1 MKKVKKPVIC
11 CLDLEGVLVP
21 EIWIQVAEKTQIK
34 ELRLTTRDIPNYDVL
49 MRRRVEIL
57 RAHGVKL
64 ELIQKVISKMNPS
77 KGAEAFLERL
87 RAKYQVI
94 ILSDTFYEFAM
105 PLMKKLGHHELFCNK
120 LSTDSEGFICD
131 YHLRQPNGKEKA
143 VRALKGIG
151 FEIRAAGDSY
161 NDIAMLKTAD
171 RGILFNPPKAIAQK
185 YRGFKLAK
193 TYGDLFRLLDAPF
206 QE

>member
-1 MKKVKKPVIC
+1 MKKIRKPVIC

-21 EIWIQVAEKTQIK
+21 EIWIQVAERTQIK

-49 MRRRVEIL
+49 MRRRMEIL
-57 RAHGVKL
+57 RTHGIKL
-64 ELIQKVISKMNPS
+64 ELIQKVISKMNPLN
-77 KGAEAFLERL
+77 GAEAFLDRL
-87 RAKYQVI
+87 RMKYQVI

-105 PLMKKLGHHELFCNK
+105 PLIKKLGYPTLFCNK
-120 LSTDSEGFICD
+120 LSTDSEGFISG
-131 YHLRQPNGKEKA
+131 YHLRQPNGKQKA
-143 VRALKGIG
+143 TQALKSIG

-161 NDIAMLKTAD
+161 NDISMLKTAD

-193 TYGDLFRLLDAPF
+193 TYSDLFRLLDSPS